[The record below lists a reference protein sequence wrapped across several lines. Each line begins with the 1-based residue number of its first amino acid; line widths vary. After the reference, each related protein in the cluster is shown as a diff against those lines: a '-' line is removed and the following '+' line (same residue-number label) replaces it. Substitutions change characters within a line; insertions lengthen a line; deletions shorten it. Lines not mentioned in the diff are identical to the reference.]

1 MSISLASATHSGPA
15 YRTFSPLG
23 SVENFPRRIRRG
35 IHIFHSGMRHWEF
48 DKCTLFPD
56 RLPISGLRVM
66 DARCGLH
73 VGLRHVAGY
82 FDSSSSKVP
91 GRFVPMHFRSPE
103 RIDHTVNVRSRQ
115 RNCLVGGPNIRS
127 HELSSPTTVA
137 VLGSI
142 GLLDTPCTIM
152 SFLTM
157 TIAYTI

>member
-1 MSISLASATHSGPA
+1 MHIIPGPIA
-15 YRTFSPLG
+15 DLWSPRDG
-23 SVENFPRRIRRG
+23 CKMRVTRI
-35 IHIFHSGMRHWEF
+35 
-48 DKCTLFPD
+48 
-56 RLPISGLRVM
+56 
-66 DARCGLH
+66 
-73 VGLRHVAGY
+73 GLRHVAGY

-103 RIDHTVNVRSRQ
+103 RNDHTVNVRSRE

-137 VLGSI
+137 LLGSI